1 MDTESLYKRLLE
13 HFGGSQKAAA
23 DALGVDPQVVA
34 NWKSRGFPPGR
45 ALDIETATKGT
56 IPARDV
62 LAARDRAA

>member
-1 MDTESLYKRLLE
+1 VDNESLYQRLLN

-23 DALGVDPQVVA
+23 DALGVDPQVVS
-34 NWKSRGFPPGR
+34 NWKSRGFPPAR
-45 ALDIETATKGT
+45 ALDIEAATKGN